1 MTREFT
7 SARQSVLATKNV
19 VADFSFCH
27 LLPPPGLSTSSV
39 VSAKLSNLLNK
50 LRKNGAGD
58 GTQTHGLR
66 LGKVL
71 DTQNVTQRNAL
82 VFCFFPQFFNK
93 LSHQL
98 KSTQFNQNHSQ
109 FLVVCHHMPPLFKT
123 KHKLFTSKTTGNS
136 CNLRTLQI
144 LWNSYFLCR

>member
-7 SARQSVLATKNV
+7 SARQSLPGTKCAM
-19 VADFSFCH
+19 ADFFLCH
-27 LLPPPGLSTSSV
+27 LLPPPGLPTSAV
-39 VSAKLSNLLNK
+39 VSVKLSNLLI
-50 LRKNGAGD
+50 LLVKNGGVD
-58 GTQTHGLR
+58 GTRTRGLR
-66 LGKVL
+66 RDRALNGL
-71 DTQNVTQRNAL
+71 FLTQRNAL

-93 LSHQL
+93 LPHQS
-98 KSTQFNQNHSQ
+98 KSTKFNQNHSQ

-144 LWNSYFLCR
+144 L